1 MSSTQGKPA
10 TNAPQSESKSI
21 EMTTMSKSAIGEPA
35 INGKSE
41 TTKSGKPAAD
51 GKSNGKSTTGQ
62 PPNTANTMV
71 DKDGASLHP
80 YFLYLG
86 GFP

>member
-21 EMTTMSKSAIGEPA
+21 EMTTMSKSAIGRPA

-41 TTKSGKPAAD
+41 TTQSGNPAAD
-51 GKSNGKSTTGQ
+51 GKSPTGQ

-71 DKDGASLHP
+71 DKSGASLHP